1 MTFKI
6 QSNKIFKS
14 HLVSVSEQFNLH
26 TTHKMEN
33 NDLVYSEINVISKHC
48 DGRLVITL
56 KTTFKQVFKLIKLSY
71 YLFILRSQ

>member
-14 HLVSVSEQFNLH
+14 SLVSVSEQFYLH

-33 NDLVYSEINVISKHC
+33 NDLVYSQINVISTVMA
-48 DGRLVITL
+48 DWLL
-56 KTTFKQVFKLIKLSY
+56 L
-71 YLFILRSQ
+71 